1 MVNAASPLVQ
11 SRRRDV
17 EQRRGRV
24 ETALQAMRAE
34 AAEITISAV
43 AARAG
48 VHRSFIHRHSDLRAA
63 VLAAADEPAAGVHS
77 SSTTVSRKSLQADNA
92 NLRDRNNRLAIRVR
106 DLEDRLG
113 EVLGAEV
120 FERSGLG
127 AATGTRQL
135 ELALERREQ
144 EILDLKQ
151 AMEEREEELDAV
163 REANRNMMKD
173 FNKSSS

>member
-1 MVNAASPLVQ
+1 MTDVASPLVQ

-24 ETALQAMRAE
+24 ETALQTMRVE
-34 AAEITISAV
+34 AAEITISGV

-48 VHRSFIHRHSDLRAA
+48 VHRSFIHRHADLRAA
-63 VLAAADEPAAGVHS
+63 VLAAADEPAAGIHS

-92 NLRDRNNRLAIRVR
+92 NLRDRNNRLAVRVR

-113 EVLGAEV
+113 EVLGAEA

-135 ELALERREQ
+135 ELTIERQQQ

-151 AMEEREEELDAV
+151 RLDERDEELDAV
-163 REANRNMMKD
+163 REAHRNLMKD